1 MLTKNAPAGSAPK
14 DPNAMKERL
23 KKKVLVIGGALAL
36 MWLIEVIDTLFGQ
49 PFNSYGVRPR
59 TTDGLVGIFFAPFLH
74 GDFEHL
80 LSNTLPFAFLG
91 FLTMLRGIRHFFIV
105 TAIVT
110 VVGGVLVWVVG
121 GTNTSHIGASGV
133 IFGYFGFIMAMGL
146 FERSL
151 KSIAMAVLVGLAYG
165 GLIFGIMPSQPGVS
179 WEGHLFGFLA
189 GVGTAWQLSRQDR
202 LNRAKKPA

>member
-1 MLTKNAPAGSAPK
+1 
-14 DPNAMKERL
+14 
-23 KKKVLVIGGALAL
+23 
-36 MWLIEVIDTLFGQ
+36 
-49 PFNSYGVRPR
+49 
-59 TTDGLVGIFFAPFLH
+59 
-74 GDFEHL
+74 
-80 LSNTLPFAFLG
+80 
-91 FLTMLRGIRHFFIV
+91 
-105 TAIVT
+105 
-110 VVGGVLVWVVG
+110 VLVWVVG